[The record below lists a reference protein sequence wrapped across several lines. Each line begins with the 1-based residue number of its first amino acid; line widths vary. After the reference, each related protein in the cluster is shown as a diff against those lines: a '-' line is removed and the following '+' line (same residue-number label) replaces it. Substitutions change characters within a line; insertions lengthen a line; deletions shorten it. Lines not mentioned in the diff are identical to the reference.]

1 MRLFGPLYD
10 RVLSWSAHRHAEK
23 YLGVLSF
30 AESSFFPIPP
40 DVMLAPM
47 CLADRGR
54 AWRFAAVT
62 TVASL
67 VGGVAGYAIGYLFLE
82 AMEPWLHNM
91 GYWTAYLKGRQW
103 FDDWGVWAVFVAGF
117 SPIPYKVF
125 TISAG
130 AVALN
135 LPGFVIA
142 SLIGRGARF
151 FMVAGVIVAGGER
164 MASALPKYV
173 ERIGWAVVLLA
184 VVIGVIIVQAE

>member
-1 MRLFGPLYD
+1 MRLFGPIYH
-10 RVLSWSAHRHAEK
+10 RVLCWSAHPHASR

-47 CLADRGR
+47 CLADRTR
-54 AWRFAAVT
+54 AWRFATLT
-62 TVASL
+62 TVMSL
-67 VGGVAGYAIGYLFLE
+67 LGGIAGYAIGYFSLE
-82 AMEPWLHNM
+82 AIEPWLRDM
-91 GYWTAYLKGRQW
+91 GYWPAYLEGRQW

-117 SPIPYKVF
+117 SPIPYKIF

-130 AVALN
+130 AAALN
-135 LPGFVIA
+135 LPGFIIA

-151 FMVAGVIVAGGER
+151 FLVAGLIVAGGER

-184 VVIGVIIVQAE
+184 VIAGAFIMRTD